1 MLEYRI
7 AYNKDGMDFLTPF
20 IFSNIT
26 DARQARKSFIY
37 LGRKDVRILCKRP
50 QDNEE

>member
-7 AYNKDGMDFLTPF
+7 AYERDGAEFLTPF
-20 IFSNIT
+20 IFGNIA
-26 DARQARKSFIY
+26 DARQARKHFKE